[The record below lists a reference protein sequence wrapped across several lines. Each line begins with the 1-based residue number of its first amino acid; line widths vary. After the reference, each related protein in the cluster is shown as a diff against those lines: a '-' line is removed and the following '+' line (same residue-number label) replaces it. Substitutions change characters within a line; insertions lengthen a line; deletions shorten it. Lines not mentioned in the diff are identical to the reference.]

1 MSLKTEKKKTQNII
15 CPVTWK
21 SGNYHIIA
29 EAGNEIKI
37 KFHQNSICN
46 FTAAAEWI

>member
-1 MSLKTEKKKTQNII
+1 MSLKTEKNPKYHF

-21 SGNYHIIA
+21 SGNYRIIA
-29 EAGNEIKI
+29 QAGNEIKI